1 MYNYL
6 ISLACASAAPQTGK
20 YVDLAVNFPLMQT
33 GYYPLRNSRIHYH
46 RWGTGPRLVFAF
58 HGYGES
64 AAAFTFLGEAISD
77 DFTLIAIDLP
87 FHGQTEWNDGLFF
100 DHRDLL
106 FVLQGIEAT
115 QSSTRPATGDPARYL
130 PGWWLLGYSM
140 GGRIA
145 LQLLQDSPEL
155 IDKLVL
161 VAPDGLRLNPWY
173 WLSTQTRPGNI
184 LFRATMRRPGWLF
197 LLLRLGNALRLVN
210 PSVYKFTVQ
219 YIDDDRVRQELYTRW
234 TTMRGFRPRLAAIAA
249 IIREKKLPV
258 RLVYGRYDRIIRWES
273 AEKFRKRG
281 IAATCH
287 LTLLPTGH
295 QLLRP
300 QYLAILLSELTA

>member
-1 MYNYL
+1 MH
-6 ISLACASAAPQTGK
+6 
-20 YVDLAVNFPLMQT
+20 T
-33 GYYPLRNSRIHYH
+33 GYYPLRNSRIHYRH
-46 RWGTGPRLVFAF
+46 WGTGPRLVFAF

-64 AAAFTFLGEAISD
+64 AASFTFLGEAIGV
-77 DFTLIAIDLP
+77 DFTLVAIDLP

-100 DHRDLL
+100 DPGDLSV
-106 FVLQGIEAT
+106 VLHGIEAALAST
-115 QSSTRPATGDPARYL
+115 QPAPGDPAVMPLTTDPVSPSAPYL

-145 LQLLQDSPEL
+145 LQLLQDSPQL

-161 VAPDGLRLNPWY
+161 LAPDGLKLNPWY

-184 LFRATMRRPGWLF
+184 LFRATMRRPGWFF
-197 LLLRLGNALRLVN
+197 LLLRLGNALQLVN

-219 YIDDDRVRQELYTRW
+219 YINDDRVRQELYTRW
-234 TTMRGFRPRLAAIAA
+234 TTMRGFRPRLAVIEA
-249 IIREKKLPV
+249 IIRERQLPV
-258 RLVYGRYDRIIRWES
+258 RLVYGSYDRIIRWES

-287 LTLLPTGH
+287 LTLLSTGH

-300 QYLAILLSELTA
+300 QYLGILLSELTA

>member
-1 MYNYL
+1 M
-6 ISLACASAAPQTGK
+6 
-20 YVDLAVNFPLMQT
+20 
-33 GYYPLRNSRIHYH
+33 
-46 RWGTGPRLVFAF
+46 FAF

-64 AAAFTFLGEAISD
+64 STSFAFLGETVGN

-87 FHGQTEWNDGLFF
+87 FHGLTEWNEGLFF
-100 DHRDLL
+100 DPADLL
-106 FVLQGIEAT
+106 VLLQEIVAKRA
-115 QSSTRPATGDPARYL
+115 SYL

-145 LQLLQDSPEL
+145 LQLLQDSPQL

-161 VAPDGLRLNPWY
+161 VAPDGLKLNPWY

-234 TTMRGFRPRLAAIAA
+234 TTMRGFRPRLAVIAA

-258 RLVYGRYDRIIRWES
+258 LLVYGRYDRIIRWES
-273 AEKFRKRG
+273 AERFRKRG
-281 IAATCH
+281 IATCH

>member
-1 MYNYL
+1 MVA
-6 ISLACASAAPQTGK
+6 IAASNKTRYPPTNREE

-33 GYYPLRNSRIHYH
+33 GYYPLRNSRVHY
-46 RWGTGPRLVFAF
+46 RKWGTGPQLIFAL

-64 AAAFTFLGEAISD
+64 AASFTFLGEAVGV
-77 DFTLIAIDLP
+77 DFTLVAIDLP

-100 DHRDLL
+100 DPGDLL
-106 FVLQGIEAT
+106 AVLHGIEGNLGMT
-115 QSSTRPATGDPARYL
+115 YL

-145 LQLLQDSPEL
+145 LQLLQDSPQL

-161 VAPDGLRLNPWY
+161 LAPDGLRLNPWY

-184 LFRATMRRPGWLF
+184 LFRATMRRPGWFF
-197 LLLRLGNALRLVN
+197 LLLRLGNALQLVN

-219 YIDDDRVRQELYTRW
+219 YINDDRVRQELYTRW
-234 TTMRGFRPRLAAIAA
+234 TTMRGFRPRLAVIAA
-249 IIREKKLPV
+249 IIRERQLPV

-273 AEKFRKRG
+273 GEKFRKRG

-287 LTLLPTGH
+287 LTLLSTGH

-300 QYLAILLSELTA
+300 QYLGVLLAELTA

>member
-1 MYNYL
+1 
-6 ISLACASAAPQTGK
+6 
-20 YVDLAVNFPLMQT
+20 MQT
-33 GYYPLRNSRIHYH
+33 GYYPLRNSRIHY
-46 RWGTGPRLVFAF
+46 RSWGTGPRLVFAL

-64 AAAFTFLGEAISD
+64 AAAFTFLGEAIGN
-77 DFTLIAIDLP
+77 DFTLVAIDLP
-87 FHGQTEWNDGLFF
+87 FHGQTEWNEGLFF
-100 DHRDLL
+100 DPRDLL
-106 FVLQGIEAT
+106 FVLRGIQAT
-115 QSSTRPATGDPARYL
+115 LPSTQPAPGDPAVMPLKTDPAVTPYL

-184 LFRATMRRPGWLF
+184 LFRATMQRPGWLF

-234 TTMRGFRPRLAAIAA
+234 TTMRGFRPRLAVIAA

>member
-1 MYNYL
+1 
-6 ISLACASAAPQTGK
+6 
-20 YVDLAVNFPLMQT
+20 MQT
-33 GYYPLRNSRIHYH
+33 GYYPLRNSRIHYR
-46 RWGTGPRLVFAF
+46 RWGTGRRLVFAL

-64 AAAFTFLGEAISD
+64 AASFTFLGEAICN

-87 FHGQTEWNDGLFF
+87 FHGMTEWNDGLFF
-100 DHRDLL
+100 DPRDLL
-106 FVLQGIEAT
+106 LVLRGIEAELA
-115 QSSTRPATGDPARYL
+115 STRPTPNAASSPPATGDPASPPAPYL

-145 LQLLQDSPEL
+145 LQLLQDSPQL

-161 VAPDGLRLNPWY
+161 VAPDGLHLNPWY
-173 WLSTQTRPGNI
+173 LLATQTRPGNS

-197 LLLRLGNALRLVN
+197 LLLRLGNTLRLVN

-219 YIDDDRVRQELYTRW
+219 YINDDQVRQELYTRW
-234 TTMRGFRPRLAAIAA
+234 TTMRGFRPRLAVVAA
-249 IIREKKLPV
+249 IIRERQLPV
-258 RLVYGRYDRIIRWES
+258 RLVYGSFDRIIRWES

-281 IAATCH
+281 IAATCQ

>member
-1 MYNYL
+1 
-6 ISLACASAAPQTGK
+6 
-20 YVDLAVNFPLMQT
+20 MQT
-33 GYYPLRNSRIHYH
+33 GYYPLRNSRIHYR

-64 AAAFTFLGEAISD
+64 AASFTFLGEAIGV
-77 DFTLIAIDLP
+77 DFTLVAIDLP
-87 FHGQTEWNDGLFF
+87 FHGQTEWNEGLFF
-100 DHRDLL
+100 DPRDLL
-106 FVLQGIEAT
+106 FVLQGIETALASA
-115 QSSTRPATGDPARYL
+115 QPAPGDPAVMPLMTDPVSPPASYL
-130 PGWWLLGYSM
+130 PRWWLLGYSM

-145 LQLLQDSPEL
+145 LQLLQDSPQL

-161 VAPDGLRLNPWY
+161 LAPDGLKLNPWY
-173 WLSTQTRPGNI
+173 WLATQTRPGNI
-184 LFRATMRRPGWLF
+184 LFRATMRRPGWFF
-197 LLLRLGNALRLVN
+197 LLLRLGNALQLVN

-219 YIDDDRVRQELYTRW
+219 YINDDRVRQELYTRW
-234 TTMRGFRPRLAAIAA
+234 TAMRGFRPRLAVIAA
-249 IIREKKLPV
+249 IIRERQLPV

-281 IAATCH
+281 IAATCNLVL
-287 LTLLPTGH
+287 LTTGH

>member
-1 MYNYL
+1 
-6 ISLACASAAPQTGK
+6 
-20 YVDLAVNFPLMQT
+20 MQT

-46 RWGTGPRLVFAF
+46 LWGMGPRLIFAL

-64 AAAFTFLGEAISD
+64 AASFTFLGEAIGD
-77 DFTLIAIDLP
+77 DFTLVAIDLP

-100 DHRDLL
+100 DSHDLL
-106 FVLQGIEAT
+106 FVLRGIEAELAEKQPMPNAT
-115 QSSTRPATGDPARYL
+115 YSPPPTGDPTPAPHL
-130 PGWWLLGYSM
+130 PGWGLLGYSM
-140 GGRIA
+140 GGRLA
-145 LQLLQDSPEL
+145 LQLLQDSPQL

-161 VAPDGLRLNPWY
+161 VAPDGLHLNPWY
-173 WLSTQTRPGNI
+173 WLATQTRPGNS
-184 LFRATMRRPGWLF
+184 LFRTTMRRPGWFFLF
-197 LLLRLGNALRLVN
+197 LRLGNALRLVN

-219 YIDDDRVRQELYTRW
+219 YINDDQVRQELYTRW
-234 TTMRGFRPRLAAIAA
+234 TTMRGFRPRLAVIAA
-249 IIREKKLPV
+249 IIRERQLPV
-258 RLVYGRYDRIIRWES
+258 RLVYGSYDRIIQWQS

-300 QYLAILLSELTA
+300 QYLGILLSELTA

>member
-1 MYNYL
+1 MH
-6 ISLACASAAPQTGK
+6 
-20 YVDLAVNFPLMQT
+20 T
-33 GYYPLRNSRIHYH
+33 GYYPLRNSRIHYRH
-46 RWGTGPRLVFAF
+46 WGTGPRLVFAF

-64 AAAFTFLGEAISD
+64 AAAFTFLGEAIGVDS
-77 DFTLIAIDLP
+77 TLIAIDLP

-100 DHRDLL
+100 DPRDLL
-106 FVLQGIEAT
+106 FVLRGIEAVLA
-115 QSSTRPATGDPARYL
+115 STHPAPYL

-145 LQLLQDSPEL
+145 LQLLQDSPQLVE
-155 IDKLVL
+155 KLVL
-161 VAPDGLRLNPWY
+161 LAPDGLKLNPWY
-173 WLSTQTRPGNI
+173 WLATQTRPGNI
-184 LFRATMRRPGWLF
+184 LFRATMRRPGWFF
-197 LLLRLGNALRLVN
+197 LLLRLGNWLKLVN

-219 YIDDDRVRQELYTRW
+219 YINDDRVRQELYTRW
-234 TTMRGFRPRLAAIAA
+234 TTMRAFRPRLAVIAA
-249 IIREKKLPV
+249 IIRERQLPV
-258 RLVYGRYDRIIRWES
+258 RLVYGRYDRIIPWKS

-287 LTLLPTGH
+287 LILLSTGH

>member
-1 MYNYL
+1 
-6 ISLACASAAPQTGK
+6 
-20 YVDLAVNFPLMQT
+20 MQT
-33 GYYPLRNSRIHYH
+33 GYYPLRNSRIHY
-46 RWGTGPRLVFAF
+46 RQWGTGPRLVFAF

-64 AAAFTFLGEAISD
+64 AGSFTFLGEAIGM
-77 DFTLIAIDLP
+77 DFTLVAIDLP

-100 DHRDLL
+100 DPRDLL
-106 FVLQGIEAT
+106 FVLRGIEGALASM
-115 QSSTRPATGDPARYL
+115 QQLPGDPVSPPAPYL
-130 PGWWLLGYSM
+130 PAWWLLGYSM

-145 LQLLQDSPEL
+145 LQLLQNSPQL
-155 IDKLVL
+155 VDKLVL
-161 VAPDGLRLNPWY
+161 LAPDGLKLNPWY

-184 LFRATMRRPGWLF
+184 LFRATMRRPGWFF
-197 LLLRLGNALRLVN
+197 LLLRLGNGLQLVN

-219 YIDDDRVRQELYTRW
+219 YINDDRVRQELYIRW
-234 TTMRGFRPRLAAIAA
+234 TTMRGFRPRLAVIAA
-249 IIREKKLPV
+249 IIRERQLPV

-273 AEKFRKRG
+273 ADKFRKRG

>member
-1 MYNYL
+1 
-6 ISLACASAAPQTGK
+6 
-20 YVDLAVNFPLMQT
+20 MQT
-33 GYYPLRNSRIHYH
+33 SYYPLRNSRIHYRH
-46 RWGTGPRLVFAF
+46 WGTGPRLVFAF

-64 AAAFTFLGEAISD
+64 AASFTFLGEAIGV
-77 DFTLIAIDLP
+77 DFTLVAIDLP

-100 DHRDLL
+100 DPGDLSV
-106 FVLQGIEAT
+106 VLHGIEAALAST
-115 QSSTRPATGDPARYL
+115 QPAPGDPAVMPLTTDPVSPSAPYL

-145 LQLLQDSPEL
+145 LQLLQDSPQL

-161 VAPDGLRLNPWY
+161 LAPDGLKLNPWY

-184 LFRATMRRPGWLF
+184 LFRATMRRPGWFF
-197 LLLRLGNALRLVN
+197 LLLRLGNALQLVN

-219 YIDDDRVRQELYTRW
+219 YINDDRVRQELYTRW
-234 TTMRGFRPRLAAIAA
+234 TTMRGFRPRLAVIAA
-249 IIREKKLPV
+249 IIRERQLPV
-258 RLVYGRYDRIIRWES
+258 RLVYGSYDRIIRWES
-273 AEKFRKRG
+273 GEKFRKRG

-287 LTLLPTGH
+287 LTLLSTGH

-300 QYLAILLSELTA
+300 QYLGILLSELTA

>member
-1 MYNYL
+1 
-6 ISLACASAAPQTGK
+6 
-20 YVDLAVNFPLMQT
+20 
-33 GYYPLRNSRIHYH
+33 
-46 RWGTGPRLVFAF
+46 LVFAF

-64 AAAFTFLGEAISD
+64 AAAFTFLGEAIGD
-77 DFTLIAIDLP
+77 DFTLVAIDLP

-100 DHRDLL
+100 DPQDLL
-106 FVLQGIEAT
+106 FVLRGIET
-115 QSSTRPATGDPARYL
+115 ELTSSQPATGDAAPPPATHL

-145 LQLLQDSPEL
+145 LQLLQDSPQL

-161 VAPDGLRLNPWY
+161 LAPDGLKLNPWY
-173 WLSTQTRPGNI
+173 WLATQTRPGNI

-219 YIDDDRVRQELYTRW
+219 YINDDQVRQELYTRW
-234 TTMRGFRPRLAAIAA
+234 TTMRGFRPRLAVIAD
-249 IIREKKLPV
+249 IIREKQLPV

-273 AEKFRKRG
+273 AEKFRKRD

-287 LTLLPTGH
+287 LTYCPRGISCCGPNTW
-295 QLLRP
+295 P
-300 QYLAILLSELTA
+300 FCYPS

>member
-1 MYNYL
+1 
-6 ISLACASAAPQTGK
+6 
-20 YVDLAVNFPLMQT
+20 MQT
-33 GYYPLRNSRIHYH
+33 GYYPLRNSRIHYR

-64 AAAFTFLGEAISD
+64 AAAFTFLGEAIGV
-77 DFTLIAIDLP
+77 DFTLVAIDLP

-100 DHRDLL
+100 DPVDLL
-106 FVLQGIEAT
+106 FVLQGIEAALAST
-115 QSSTRPATGDPARYL
+115 QPASYL

-145 LQLLQDSPEL
+145 LQLLQDSPQL
-155 IDKLVL
+155 VDKLVL
-161 VAPDGLRLNPWY
+161 LAPDGLKLNPWY
-173 WLSTQTRPGNI
+173 WLATQTRPGNI

-197 LLLRLGNALRLVN
+197 LLLRLGNWLKLVN

-219 YIDDDRVRQELYTRW
+219 YINDDRVRQELYTRW
-234 TTMRGFRPRLAAIAA
+234 TTMRRFRPRLAVIAA
-249 IIREKKLPV
+249 IIRERQLPV
-258 RLVYGRYDRIIRWES
+258 RLVYGSYDRIIRWES

-287 LTLLPTGH
+287 LTLLSTGH
-295 QLLRP
+295 QLLRL
-300 QYLAILLSELTA
+300 QYLGIVLSELTA

>member
-1 MYNYL
+1 M
-6 ISLACASAAPQTGK
+6 SASGVYKGQLTNREE
-20 YVDLAVNFPLMQT
+20 YVDLAVNLPIMHT
-33 GYYPLRNSRIHYH
+33 GYYPLRNSRIHYRH
-46 RWGTGPRLVFAF
+46 WGTGPRLVFAF

-64 AAAFTFLGEAISD
+64 AAAFSFLGEAIGD
-77 DFTLIAIDLP
+77 DFTLVAIDLP

-100 DHRDLL
+100 DPRDLL
-106 FVLQGIEAT
+106 FVLQGIEAVL
-115 QSSTRPATGDPARYL
+115 SAPYL
-130 PGWWLLGYSM
+130 PGWRLLGYSM

-145 LQLLQDSPEL
+145 LQLLQDRPQL
-155 IDKLVL
+155 ADKLVL
-161 VAPDGLRLNPWY
+161 LAPDGLKLNPWY
-173 WLSTQTRPGNI
+173 WMATQTCPGNI
-184 LFRATMRRPGWLF
+184 LFRATMRRPGWFF
-197 LLLRLGNALRLVN
+197 LLLRLGHALHWVN

-219 YIDDDRVRQELYTRW
+219 YIHDDGVRQELYTRW

-249 IIREKKLPV
+249 IIRERQLPV
-258 RLVYGRYDRIIRWES
+258 RLVYGSYDRIIRWES